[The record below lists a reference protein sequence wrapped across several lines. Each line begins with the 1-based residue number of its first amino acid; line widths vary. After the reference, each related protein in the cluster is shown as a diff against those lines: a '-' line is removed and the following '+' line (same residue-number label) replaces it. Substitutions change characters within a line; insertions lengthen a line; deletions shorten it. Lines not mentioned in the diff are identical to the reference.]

1 MFDQT
6 MTFYGKHANYLRQL
20 APSKIAGGSVEQR
33 KTIFDNNMQV
43 IELASI
49 IGFIYK
55 RKGELDKDTN
65 IPKNNIFDEQVKK
78 IKDTL
83 ELNYRVIMLLDG
95 KNKISQDERLDR
107 AFRYDRDEERRKAGD
122 EIFLAYLLGGIELLY
137 EELIEDS
144 TSTEDDYENL
154 CRFIK
159 SYYKD
164 NESTVT
170 SVDDILKLCDQVE
183 I

>member
-1 MFDQT
+1 MFDKN

-20 APSKIAGGSVEQR
+20 APSKISGGAVEQR
-33 KTIFDNNMQV
+33 KSIFDNNMQV

-49 IGFIYK
+49 IGFMYK
-55 RKGELDKDTN
+55 RKGEIDKDTS
-65 IPKNNIFDEQVKK
+65 IPPNNIFLEQVMK
-78 IKDTL
+78 IKDVL

-95 KNKISQDERLDR
+95 KNKLSQDERLDR

-137 EELIEDS
+137 EELVEDS

-154 CRFIK
+154 CRFVK
-159 SYYKD
+159 SYYKS
-164 NESTVT
+164 NERTTT
-170 SVDDILKLCDQVE
+170 SVDDILKLCNQVG